1 MESTKNYQSKVE
13 KYFNKPSLILR
24 IKSMMI
30 DSFMI
35 IILMY
40 LTTVLLESFDVESG
54 MIRGSSLI
62 LVLLY
67 EPILVTI
74 NRTVGQKIMGIRVRK
89 FSEFIN
95 SNEKVNINIFSSMVR
110 FVGKLTLGFL
120 SLLTIHSDKYG
131 QAIHDK
137 FGNSIMT
144 IE

>member
-89 FSEFIN
+89 FSKFIN